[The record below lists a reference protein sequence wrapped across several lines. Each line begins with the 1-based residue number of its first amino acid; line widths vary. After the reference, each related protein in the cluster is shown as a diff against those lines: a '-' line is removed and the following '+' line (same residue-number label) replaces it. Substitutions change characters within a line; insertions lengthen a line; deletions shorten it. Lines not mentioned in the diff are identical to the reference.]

1 MLMKTPLLRLAA
13 AMVGSMLIAPLA
25 LAQAAPYPSKPI
37 TMVVGFPPGGISDLL
52 ARVLADRL
60 AAQMGTTVLVQ
71 NKPGA
76 ATTIASASVASA
88 PADGYTLYFQDM
100 TSHAIT
106 ASAYRHLKYDPMT
119 DFTWVSMVA
128 STPLMLVSSTASK
141 AKDLKKLIAQ
151 AKAAPQPLPYASSG
165 NGTITH
171 LATEIFNQQ
180 AGIKALHVPYKGG
193 AGQTQAVIAG
203 EVAYAFA
210 SMPPAIMQMKSGTA
224 YALAVTSGKRVSASP
239 DVPTLKESGVS
250 LELLIYS
257 GLIGPKD
264 LPAPVVERLNSEVRK
279 ALATPQMQKVLADT
293 GADAMSGSPAE
304 FAALMRNEGASMAKV
319 VKTVGVVLD

>member
-1 MLMKTPLLRLAA
+1 MLKKTALLKLAA
-13 AMVGSMLIAPLA
+13 TLAGFALIAPLA
-25 LAQAAPYPSKPI
+25 VAQPATYPSKPI

-52 ARVLADRL
+52 ARALADRL
-60 AAQMGTTVLVQ
+60 GAQMGTNVIVQ

-76 ATTIASASVASA
+76 ATTIASATVANA
-88 PADGYTLYFQDM
+88 PADGYTLLFQDM

-106 ASAYRHLKYDPMT
+106 ASAYRHLKYDPMA
-119 DFTWVSMVA
+119 DFTWVSLVA

-141 AKDLKKLIAQ
+141 AKDVKTLIAQ
-151 AKAAPQPLPYASSG
+151 AKAAPQPLAYASSG

-224 YALAVTSGKRVSASP
+224 YALAVTSDKRVAAAP

-250 LELLIYS
+250 LDLLIYS
-257 GLIGPKD
+257 GLVGPKD
-264 LPAPVVERLNSEVRK
+264 LPAPVVERLNAEVQK
-279 ALATPQMQKVLADT
+279 ALASPQMKKVLANA
-293 GADAMSGSPAE
+293 GADAMSSSPAE
-304 FAALMRNEGASMAKV
+304 FAALMRTEAASMAKV
-319 VKTVGVVLD
+319 VQTVGVVLD